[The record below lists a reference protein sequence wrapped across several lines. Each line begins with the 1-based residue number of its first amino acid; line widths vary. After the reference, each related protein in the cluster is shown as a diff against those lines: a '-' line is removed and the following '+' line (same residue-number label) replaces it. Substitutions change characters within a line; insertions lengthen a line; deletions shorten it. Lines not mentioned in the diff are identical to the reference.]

1 MVSSM
6 AKEHP
11 PKISRKDR
19 VETAGEE
26 PAIGF
31 EVDKQTWKD
40 LDLFDQGRRGPV
52 FALFNK
58 VKTTGG
64 GDALERMLR
73 NPSNN
78 RPMLEARLDTIRF
91 FRDNDIDLQIGK
103 EQLERVE
110 HYLRCGIDIFPGGWL
125 GAWWYTAR
133 NQINQTPQYFIVTNG
148 VRTTVSLLRHLFE
161 QVAEWKEGDSPARL
175 VGVLRGVEELI
186 TDNRVKILLTGG
198 SGPLGYM
205 DLARC
210 DHFFRRTGQA
220 VLRRLLDLLYEWD
233 ACQAVA
239 LGARQ
244 YNLCLPQYCD
254 STKVEVTVRGLFHP
268 LVANSVANDHAIS
281 EQANLCFISGANMAG
296 KSTFLK
302 SFGLAVYLAHVGFP
316 VPARSFV
323 TSIFNGLVTTVNLA
337 DSISQG
343 YSHFYAEVRRVKDVI
358 EKIREK
364 RRMVVIFDELFRGT
378 NVKDASD
385 ASLQVID
392 ALAGIPGSLFMVST
406 HIVEIADLLQ
416 DNPYIDFVCFAS
428 TMEGGVPW
436 YSYKISSGVSDER
449 TGMAILKDEGI
460 LEMLAEIRNGHRGR
474 RAGS

>member
-19 VETAGEE
+19 VEMAGEQ

-73 NPSNN
+73 TPSNN
-78 RPMLEARLDTIRF
+78 RSMLEARLDTIRF
-91 FRDNDIDLQIGK
+91 FRDNDIDLQIGR

-110 HYLRCGIDIFPGGWL
+110 HYLRCGIDIFPSGWL
-125 GAWWYTAR
+125 GAWLYTTR
-133 NQINQTPQYFIVTNG
+133 NQIKQTPQYFIVTNG

-186 TDNRVKILLTGG
+186 ADRRVKALLTGV
-198 SGPLGYM
+198 SGPLRQV

-210 DHFFRRTGQA
+210 DHFFRRAGQS
-220 VLRRLLDLLYEWD
+220 VLRQLLDLLYEWD

-239 LGARQ
+239 LAARQ
-244 YNLCLPQYCD
+244 YDLCLPYYRDGAQMGI
-254 STKVEVTVRGLFHP
+254 KVHGLFHP
-268 LVANSVANDHAIS
+268 LVANAVANDHEMG

-316 VPARSFV
+316 VPARLFE
-323 TSIFNGLVTTVNLA
+323 TSLFNGLVTTVNLA

-358 EKIREK
+358 QKISEK

-406 HIVEIADLLQ
+406 HIVEIAEVLQ
-416 DNPYIDFVCFAS
+416 DNPHIDFVCFAS

-460 LEMLAEIRNGHRGR
+460 LEMLAEIRGAHRGR